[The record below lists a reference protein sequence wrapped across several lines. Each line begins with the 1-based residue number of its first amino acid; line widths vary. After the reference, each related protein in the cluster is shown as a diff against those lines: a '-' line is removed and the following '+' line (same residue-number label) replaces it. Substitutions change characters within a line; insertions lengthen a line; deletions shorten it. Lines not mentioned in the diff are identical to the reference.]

1 MLLYFQTPQS
11 ELSLIK
17 SCRDAVTHKLVRT
30 HNWSHSLSFT
40 GAEKMFGLEAKAVM
54 RSVGA
59 HKDLISNDNLNNKV
73 DLLTLVKVR
82 EGNIWKV
89 PKYTMMTMSLPE
101 LMEEEKE
108 EEEETFSPDV
118 EEEVLVKDFTTS
130 METSGS
136 GSAGGGDAAVGEAKV
151 SANVDTVDGLV
162 MPVSMMKKKADI
174 KKVRSKFS
182 GRKIKKNNVDM
193 LDLKQRDK
201 LTFVHQTVYNTGPV
215 KLIRK
220 SKSDGSISAS
230 CQKMINLLVK
240 GSRKEETSFTVPE
253 QATFAYG
260 LTEIMLDDNE
270 LSKNDVGVFMRFWV
284 ELVFNFSFSSSHSEI
299 KCEPWTHKTG
309 LETIFSDSSNTATL
323 RQVKD
328 GVEMKEALLQPLA
341 DLPESTR
348 RELLKKL
355 CDVLKNQD
363 DLSELEE
370 TLDQSIK
377 GTYERPQNETVSSFL
392 DVLDVSNVSS
402 DVKNAV
408 YVLVSALDALPNEA
422 PPLLTSCSEET
433 LRVLQQMVD
442 ALKDEDQAELPESLP
457 PSLQEDGDLR
467 WAAELLCSTDQNL
480 EELSQNWE
488 RPEFPPQMLLEVLCL
503 TVQGLVT
510 LTMNL

>member
-270 LSKNDVGVFMRFWV
+270 LK
-284 ELVFNFSFSSSHSEI
+284 I